1 VHDGAHGGV
10 KSGPIPADNAG
21 VTPQP
26 PRPTERLAD
35 VGLAPML
42 TALATLHAVAGGVAA
57 AVLEAPD
64 GVVVGASDAVAAVV
78 LLGAA
83 ALCVRLGA
91 SARDAGAGRR
101 TDLAV
106 TIVALAVAGVAT
118 ALRMIATGAVWS
130 GLELPLVLVVAAAL
144 PRRRALAA
152 AVAGLTPGGGAVA
165 GVLLHGAGTTGELLG
180 SLLPVAA
187 LAAAAAVALAW
198 RRRVALLTA
207 RLAAAEEQARLVAV
221 RDALTGAVNRQGLE
235 MVAAPMLENA
245 RRQGEAVHCLLVDV
259 DDFRRVNEEAGA
271 PAGDDVL
278 RAVTAALRSAVR
290 NTDVVARWSGDEFA
304 VVGPGTGTSP
314 LELERRVHAS
324 LSEAPPL
331 PPDVWGARVS
341 IGSATLVPWDEGD
354 LGGLLRRADQDM
366 RLRRSLR
373 RQRAE
378 RDAGPVP
385 PPQQHPVEDGAEH
398 S

>member
-1 VHDGAHGGV
+1 
-10 KSGPIPADNAG
+10 
-21 VTPQP
+21 VTAQP
-26 PRPTERLAD
+26 PRPPERLAD

-42 TALATLHAVAGGVAA
+42 TALAALHAVAGGVAA
-57 AVLEAPD
+57 VVLNSQD
-64 GVVVGASDAVAAVV
+64 GVVVGSSDAVAAVV

-83 ALCVRLGA
+83 ALGVRLGA
-91 SARDAGAGRR
+91 SARDTGGGRR

-106 TIVALAVAGVAT
+106 TTVALGVAGVAT

-152 AVAGLTPGGGAVA
+152 AVAGLAPAAGAVA
-165 GVLLHGAGTTGELLG
+165 GVIGHGSGTTQELLG
-180 SLLPVAA
+180 SLLPVAT
-187 LAAAAAVALAW
+187 LPAAAAVALAW
-198 RRRVALLTA
+198 RRRVTLLTD
-207 RLAAAEEQARLVAV
+207 RLVAAEEAARISAV
-221 RDALTGAVNRQGLE
+221 RDLLTGAVNRQGLE
-235 MVAAPMLENA
+235 MVAGPMLENA

-271 PAGDDVL
+271 QAGDDVL
-278 RAVTAALRSAVR
+278 RAVSTALASAIR
-290 NTDVVARWSGDEFA
+290 TTDVVARWSGDEFA

-324 LSEAPPL
+324 LAEAPPL

-354 LGGLLRRADQDM
+354 LSGLLRRADQDM

-385 PPQQHPVEDGAEH
+385 PPQHHPVEDGADH

>member
-1 VHDGAHGGV
+1 
-10 KSGPIPADNAG
+10 
-21 VTPQP
+21 VTAQP
-26 PRPTERLAD
+26 TRPPERVAD

-42 TALATLHAVAGGVAA
+42 IALAALHAVAGGVAA
-57 AVLEAPD
+57 AVLGSSDA
-64 GVVVGASDAVAAVV
+64 VIVGAADAVAAVV

-83 ALCVRLGA
+83 ALAVRLGA
-91 SARDAGAGRR
+91 SARGAGVGRQA
-101 TDLAV
+101 DLGV
-106 TIVALAVAGVAT
+106 TTVALAVAGVAT

-152 AVAGLTPGGGAVA
+152 AVAGLAPAGGAVA
-165 GVLLHGAGTTGELLG
+165 GVLAHGSATTAELLG

-187 LAAAAAVALAW
+187 VAAASGVALAW
-198 RRRVALLTA
+198 RRRVALLTE
-207 RLAAAEEQARLVAV
+207 RLAAAEEVGRLLAV
-221 RDALTGAVNRQGLE
+221 RDSLTGALNRQGLE
-235 MVAAPMLENA
+235 MVAGPMLENA
-245 RRQGEAVHCLLVDV
+245 RRQGEALHCLLVDV

-271 PAGDDVL
+271 QAGDDVL
-278 RAVTAALRSAVR
+278 RAVTAALTSAVR
-290 NTDVVARWSGDEFA
+290 TTDVVARWSGDEFA

-324 LSEAPPL
+324 LSEEPPL
-331 PPDVWGARVS
+331 PPEAWGARVS

-378 RDAGPVP
+378 RDSGPVP

-398 S
+398 P

>member
-1 VHDGAHGGV
+1 VSASSRRV
-10 KSGPIPADNAG
+10 KTGRLPADKPG
-21 VTPQP
+21 VTAQH
-26 PRPTERLAD
+26 PRPPERLAD

-42 TALATLHAVAGGVAA
+42 IALAALHAVAGGVAA
-57 AVLEAPD
+57 AVLGGSDALI
-64 GVVVGASDAVAAVV
+64 VGASDAVAAVV

-83 ALCVRLGA
+83 ALGVRLGV
-91 SARDAGAGRR
+91 SARSTGVGRQA
-101 TDLAV
+101 DLAV
-106 TIVALAVAGVAT
+106 TTVALAVAGVAT

-152 AVAGLTPGGGAVA
+152 AVAGLAPAGGAVV
-165 GVLLHGAGTTGELLG
+165 GVLAHGSGTTAELLG

-187 LAAAAAVALAW
+187 VAAASGVALAW

-207 RLAAAEEQARLVAV
+207 RLAAAEEAGRLLAV
-221 RDALTGAVNRQGLE
+221 RDPLTGAVNRQGLE
-235 MVAAPMLENA
+235 MVAGPMLENA
-245 RRQGEAVHCLLVDV
+245 RRQGEALHCLLVDV

-271 PAGDDVL
+271 QAGDDVL
-278 RAVTAALRSAVR
+278 RAVTAALTSAVR
-290 NTDVVARWSGDEFA
+290 TTDVVARWSGDEFA

-324 LSEAPPL
+324 LSEEPPL
-331 PPDVWGARVS
+331 PPEVWGARVS
-341 IGSATLVPWDEGD
+341 IGSATLVPWDDGD
-354 LGGLLRRADQDM
+354 LSGLLRRADQDM

-385 PPQQHPVEDGAEH
+385 PAQQHPVEDGAEH
-398 S
+398 P